1 MGFKLPKKSI
11 IHGTKGHK
19 KAVEAAKASPA
30 KGLMD
35 NLQDGLSMAG
45 MIPVI
50 GNIADG
56 ANTLISGGRAASA
69 KYRGDDKA
77 AAKHAKNMAINAT
90 AMIPGIGQA
99 ATTAKLA
106 AKGTKAIAK
115 ATKKGVKDAT
125 AKEGTKKV
133 AGEGVKIAA
142 SETGDKIIDKKIQK
156 KQVAKKEAPK
166 KETPKK
172 EAPKKSKPK
181 TKPGAGVLAS
191 NKNKSKDKKGKGF
204 KNPAEGIFSKNKA

>member
-50 GNIADG
+50 GNIADA
-56 ANTLISGGRAASA
+56 ANVAVSGGRAGYA
-69 KYRGDDKA
+69 KYKGDTKG
-77 AAKHAKNMAINAT
+77 AAKHTKNMAINAA
-90 AMIPGIGQA
+90 AMIPGAGQA
-99 ATTAKLA
+99 VTAGKFA
-106 AKGTKAIAK
+106 AKGGKALAK
-115 ATKKGVKDAT
+115 ATKKGVKDTT

-142 SETGDKIIDKKIQK
+142 SETGDKIIDKKAQK